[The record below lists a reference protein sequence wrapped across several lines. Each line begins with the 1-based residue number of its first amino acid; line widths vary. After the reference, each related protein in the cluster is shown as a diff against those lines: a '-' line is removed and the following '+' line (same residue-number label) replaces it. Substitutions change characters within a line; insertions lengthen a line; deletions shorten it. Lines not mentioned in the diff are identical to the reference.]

1 MDATALV
8 ETVVLAVVAF
18 GLLFGLLG
26 LVERFDPTGQ
36 ET

>member
-8 ETVVLAVVAF
+8 ETVVLGVIAF
-18 GLLFGLLG
+18 GLLLGLLG

-36 ET
+36 KA